1 MNVKPPA
8 RMCGVR
14 FIGSK
19 VKDQISF
26 SCGPVHRF
34 KDQMR
39 VEKGDPVHRFQ
50 RSKCPP
56 DI

>member
-50 RSKCPP
+50 RSNACRKR
-56 DI
+56 